1 MTYLNK
7 GADQVNIGLNIYY
20 NASAT
25 ISVGSS
31 ITFSSTDT
39 LHTSRNFSITKSG
52 AQFTVPNDSS
62 VYVFEFSL
70 TASQTTAQFNA
81 DANAYLI
88 SQWYDVTNS
97 QYVGT
102 KSIVTAG
109 SNSAEGNSGDVV
121 ADEIAR
127 FVTDQN
133 IVIEPRIVSYY
144 NINDIEPASTGS
156 YTVPARCFVWR
167 Y

>member
-1 MTYLNK
+1 MS
-7 GADQVNIGLNIYY
+7 Y
-20 NASAT
+20 N
-25 ISVGSS
+25 
-31 ITFSSTDT
+31 
-39 LHTSRNFSITKSG
+39 L
-52 AQFTVPNDSS
+52 
-62 VYVFEFSL
+62 E
-70 TASQTTAQFNA
+70 QTTAQYNA
-81 DANAYLI
+81 DRNAHVI

-102 KSIVTAG
+102 KAIVTGG
-109 SNSAEGNSGDVV
+109 SNSAEGNTGDVV

-144 NINDIEPASTGS
+144 NIRDIEPAATGS
-156 YTVPARCFVWR
+156 YPVPARCFVWK